1 MKKLLVIVAAA
12 LSFATLPAYGVD
24 NIQEILAISEKLQ
37 AATERA
43 KAAKTPEE
51 QAEIVDELERLTRRM
66 MELAGMTQKD
76 TEAAVAAQ
84 RASFNVRIDG
94 TTTTDKAFKA
104 MDKKL
109 EKSAKQL
116 EEVERSMDALG
127 AEEEK
132 AKK

>member
-1 MKKLLVIVAAA
+1 MKKLLTILAAA
-12 LSFATLPAYGVD
+12 LSFSLVPAYGID

-37 AATERA
+37 AETERA

-51 QAEIVDELERLTRRM
+51 QAQIVDELERLTRRL

-76 TEAAVAAQ
+76 TEAAVAAM
-84 RASFNVRIDG
+84 RESFKITEKSKDAKV
-94 TTTTDKAFKA
+94 FKA

-116 EEVERSMDALG
+116 EEVEKSMDALG
-127 AEEEK
+127 SEEQKEK
-132 AKK
+132 K